1 VEPLKN
7 MTLVAVVFQRPGNG
21 DSDTPLE
28 LALRCAEVRERFARL
43 VLERCAVMTATFGSV
58 DATTAFAH
66 WARGN
71 RARFDDRIDAKTRP
85 NGQTPTARLSRAR
98 NGMKSEISV
107 VQSGAPASVD

>member
-1 VEPLKN
+1 MEPLKN

-28 LALRCAEVRERFARL
+28 LRCAEVRERFARL

-71 RARFDDRIDAKTRP
+71 RVRFDDRIDAKTRP

-98 NGMKSEISV
+98 NGMESEISV
-107 VQSGAPASVD
+107 AQSGAPASAD